1 MHKEGYYSSGEF
13 AKKANVTVRTIRY
26 YDKQNILKPSLL
38 TEDGVRFYTDSD
50 FTRLQQILL
59 FKYLG
64 FSLEDIRNMTIGDSD
79 YNILLN
85 SLNLQFKLIQD
96 KIAQMELVKNA
107 IEDTIDTFKNNKSVD
122 WSNMLSLIHLTNME
136 STLKTQYLNAGN
148 ITARI
153 NLHAEYS
160 VNKQGW
166 FNWIYEQSN
175 IQTGQRILEIGC
187 GDGRLWVDNK
197 NNVRELSG
205 LQVFLSDISDGMVND
220 ARRNIEA
227 EYASENGA
235 DSTAHKNKVIMLTDF
250 KDSMNFEMLKEELD
264 DASLQGTDPY
274 LGNIVMTA
282 NYILGRKKS
291 ELAGEDEDLYIP
303 ASGALAGRM
312 SNTEETVIAQAAAGK
327 RYGTLD
333 NVKGARMDLRKSEIA
348 ALIDLGVIPMVE
360 EDGRTMAF
368 SNHTL
373 YNGASKGLQEYSIV
387 RVFDWIGKVFENYCN
402 DHAMEIWTPAIK
414 SEITQDIHSFLSD
427 YKGPG
432 GIIEKYTN
440 LKVDQDPKTKDISI
454 NVEITPYFAAQNFF
468 IELTGRN
475 SAAGVDWEQSTKNA

>member
-1 MHKEGYYSSGEF
+1 MAVEEQNLASS
-13 AKKANVTVRTIRY
+13 
-26 YDKQNILKPSLL
+26 S
-38 TEDGVRFYTDSD
+38 DG
-50 FTRLQQILL
+50 
-59 FKYLG
+59 
-64 FSLEDIRNMTIGDSD
+64 
-79 YNILLN
+79 
-85 SLNLQFKLIQD
+85 
-96 KIAQMELVKNA
+96 MELQERQTVANPV
-107 IEDTIDTFKNNKSVD
+107 ELLQKS
-122 WSNMLSLIHLTNME
+122 
-136 STLKTQYLNAGN
+136 
-148 ITARI
+148 
-153 NLHAEYS
+153 
-160 VNKQGW
+160 
-166 FNWIYEQSN
+166 
-175 IQTGQRILEIGC
+175 
-187 GDGRLWVDNK
+187 
-197 NNVRELSG
+197 LSG
-205 LQVFLSDISDGMVND
+205 LDKFGGFQLLKGLIKGVENMDPRRKAIKKVFLNDSAYED
-220 ARRNIEA
+220 ARNRLKNELSLWVEILESGGKDPMEIVDSCKEECQKAERNL
-227 EYASENGA
+227 SENLFCIHDEIRNLETTYRSLDAFFANAGQGKVDCITLMNVNKEELGDH
-235 DSTAHKNKVIMLTDF
+235 DSEDTQAVRDELERYFDCLNLKNNYSMLVVPGYLGDAETVRMWAQTAYRNKVIMLTDF

-291 ELAGEDEDLYIP
+291 ELAGEDEDLFIP

-475 SAAGVDWEQSTKNA
+475 TAAGVDWEQNTKNA

>member
-1 MHKEGYYSSGEF
+1 MAVEEQKLASSSDGIELQERQTV
-13 AKKANVTVRTIRY
+13 AN
-26 YDKQNILKPSLL
+26 PAELL
-38 TEDGVRFYTDSD
+38 
-50 FTRLQQILL
+50 Q
-59 FKYLG
+59 
-64 FSLEDIRNMTIGDSD
+64 
-79 YNILLN
+79 
-85 SLNLQFKLIQD
+85 
-96 KIAQMELVKNA
+96 
-107 IEDTIDTFKNNKSVD
+107 KS
-122 WSNMLSLIHLTNME
+122 
-136 STLKTQYLNAGN
+136 
-148 ITARI
+148 
-153 NLHAEYS
+153 
-160 VNKQGW
+160 
-166 FNWIYEQSN
+166 
-175 IQTGQRILEIGC
+175 
-187 GDGRLWVDNK
+187 
-197 NNVRELSG
+197 LSG
-205 LQVFLSDISDGMVND
+205 LDKFGGFQLLKGLIKGVENMDPRRKAIKNVFLNDSAYED
-220 ARRNIEA
+220 ARNRLKNELSLWVEILESGGKDPMEIVDSCKEECQKAERNL
-227 EYASENGA
+227 SENLFCIHDEIRNLEITYRSLDAFFANAGQGKVDCITLMNVNKEELGDH
-235 DSTAHKNKVIMLTDF
+235 DSEDTQAVRDELERYFDRLNLKNNYSMLVVPGYLGDAETVRMWAQTAYKNKVIMLTDF

-360 EDGRTMAF
+360 EDGRAMAF

-475 SAAGVDWEQSTKNA
+475 SAAGVDWEQNTKNA

>member
-1 MHKEGYYSSGEF
+1 MAAEEQKLASSSEELELQE
-13 AKKANVTVRTIRY
+13 
-26 YDKQNILKPSLL
+26 KQAAENPAELL
-38 TEDGVRFYTDSD
+38 
-50 FTRLQQILL
+50 Q
-59 FKYLG
+59 
-64 FSLEDIRNMTIGDSD
+64 
-79 YNILLN
+79 
-85 SLNLQFKLIQD
+85 
-96 KIAQMELVKNA
+96 
-107 IEDTIDTFKNNKSVD
+107 KS
-122 WSNMLSLIHLTNME
+122 
-136 STLKTQYLNAGN
+136 
-148 ITARI
+148 
-153 NLHAEYS
+153 
-160 VNKQGW
+160 
-166 FNWIYEQSN
+166 
-175 IQTGQRILEIGC
+175 
-187 GDGRLWVDNK
+187 
-197 NNVRELSG
+197 LSG
-205 LQVFLSDISDGMVND
+205 LDKFGGFQLLKGFVKGVENMDPRRKAIKNVFLND
-220 ARRNIEA
+220 SAYEDSRNRLKHELSLWVEILEA
-227 EYASENGA
+227 GGKDPMEIVEACKEEYQKAERNLSENLLCIHDKIRNLETTYRSLDAFFANAGQGKVDCITLMNVNKEELGDH
-235 DSTAHKNKVIMLTDF
+235 DSEDAQAVRDELERYFDRLNLKNNYSMLVVPGYLGDAETVRMWAQTAYRNKVIMLTDF

-274 LGNIVMTA
+274 LGNIVMTV

-475 SAAGVDWEQSTKNA
+475 TAAGVDWEQNTKNA

>member
-122 WSNMLSLIHLTNME
+122 WSNMLLLIHLTNME

-197 NNVRELSG
+197 NNVRKLSG

-227 EYASENGA
+227 EYANESGIEDTLQGTQNIRDIQNTWEMQNTRDIQHIQDIQ
-235 DSTAHKNKVIMLTDF
+235 DSTAHKTGQQVSFKFNTFDCADIPYKNNYFDIVLANHVLFYCDNIENVLKEVKRVLKPGGVFICATYGAFHMKEISELVTEFDKRIVLAADNLYDKFGLDNGRDMLIKHFNNVDIRKYDDYLLVDKAEPLIEYILSCHGNQNQYLLDRYSDF
-250 KDSMNFEMLKEELD
+250 KAFIRNKL
-264 DASLQGTDPY
+264 A
-274 LGNIVMTA
+274 
-282 NYILGRKKS
+282 RKPFK
-291 ELAGEDEDLYIP
+291 I
-303 ASGALAGRM
+303 
-312 SNTEETVIAQAAAGK
+312 
-327 RYGTLD
+327 
-333 NVKGARMDLRKSEIA
+333 
-348 ALIDLGVIPMVE
+348 
-360 EDGRTMAF
+360 
-368 SNHTL
+368 
-373 YNGASKGLQEYSIV
+373 
-387 RVFDWIGKVFENYCN
+387 
-402 DHAMEIWTPAIK
+402 
-414 SEITQDIHSFLSD
+414 
-427 YKGPG
+427 
-432 GIIEKYTN
+432 
-440 LKVDQDPKTKDISI
+440 TKD
-454 NVEITPYFAAQNFF
+454 AGLF
-468 IELTGRN
+468 ICK
-475 SAAGVDWEQSTKNA
+475 DIW

>member
-1 MHKEGYYSSGEF
+1 MAVEEQNLASSSAG
-13 AKKANVTVRTIRY
+13 
-26 YDKQNILKPSLL
+26 
-38 TEDGVRFYTDSD
+38 
-50 FTRLQQILL
+50 
-59 FKYLG
+59 
-64 FSLEDIRNMTIGDSD
+64 
-79 YNILLN
+79 
-85 SLNLQFKLIQD
+85 
-96 KIAQMELVKNA
+96 MELQERQTVANPA
-107 IEDTIDTFKNNKSVD
+107 ELLQKS
-122 WSNMLSLIHLTNME
+122 
-136 STLKTQYLNAGN
+136 
-148 ITARI
+148 
-153 NLHAEYS
+153 
-160 VNKQGW
+160 
-166 FNWIYEQSN
+166 
-175 IQTGQRILEIGC
+175 
-187 GDGRLWVDNK
+187 
-197 NNVRELSG
+197 LSG
-205 LQVFLSDISDGMVND
+205 LDKFGGFQLLKGLIKGVENMDPRRKAIKNVFLNDSAYED
-220 ARRNIEA
+220 ARNRLKNELSLWVEILESGGKDPMEIVDSCKEECQKAERNL
-227 EYASENGA
+227 SENLFCIHDEIRNLETTYRSLDAFFANAGQGKVDCITLMNVNKEELGDH
-235 DSTAHKNKVIMLTDF
+235 DSEDTQAVRDELERYFDRLNLKNNYSMLVVPGYLGDAETVRMWAQTAYRNKVIMLTDF

-291 ELAGEDEDLYIP
+291 ELAGEDEDLFIP

-475 SAAGVDWEQSTKNA
+475 TAAGVDWEQNTKNA

>member
-1 MHKEGYYSSGEF
+1 MAAEEQ
-13 AKKANVTVRTIRY
+13 KKV
-26 YDKQNILKPSLL
+26 SL
-38 TEDGVRFYTDSD
+38 TEGLE
-50 FTRLQQILL
+50 LQEPKKIVTNPAEQLQ
-59 FKYLG
+59 
-64 FSLEDIRNMTIGDSD
+64 
-79 YNILLN
+79 N
-85 SLNLQFKLIQD
+85 S
-96 KIAQMELVKNA
+96 
-107 IEDTIDTFKNNKSVD
+107 
-122 WSNMLSLIHLTNME
+122 
-136 STLKTQYLNAGN
+136 
-148 ITARI
+148 
-153 NLHAEYS
+153 
-160 VNKQGW
+160 
-166 FNWIYEQSN
+166 
-175 IQTGQRILEIGC
+175 
-187 GDGRLWVDNK
+187 
-197 NNVRELSG
+197 LSG
-205 LQVFLSDISDGMVND
+205 LDKFGGFQLLKGLIKGVEYMDPRKKASKNVFLNDSAYED
-220 ARRNIEA
+220 ARKRLKNELSLWIEILESGGKDPMEIVESCKSECQKAERNL
-227 EYASENGA
+227 SENLFYIHDEIRNLETTYRSLDAFFANAGQSKVNCITLMNVNKEELGDN
-235 DSTAHKNKVIMLTDF
+235 DSEDTLAIRDELERYFDRLNLKNNYSMLVVPGYLGNAETVRMWAQTAYRNKVIMLTDF

-402 DHAMEIWTPAIK
+402 DHAMEIWTPQIK
-414 SEITQDIHSFLSD
+414 SEIMQDIHNFLSD

-475 SAAGVDWEQSTKNA
+475 TAAGVDWEQNTKNT

>member
-1 MHKEGYYSSGEF
+1 MAAEEQRKVS
-13 AKKANVTVRTIRY
+13 
-26 YDKQNILKPSLL
+26 L
-38 TEDGVRFYTDSD
+38 TEGLE
-50 FTRLQQILL
+50 LQEPKKIVTNPAEQLQ
-59 FKYLG
+59 
-64 FSLEDIRNMTIGDSD
+64 
-79 YNILLN
+79 N
-85 SLNLQFKLIQD
+85 S
-96 KIAQMELVKNA
+96 
-107 IEDTIDTFKNNKSVD
+107 
-122 WSNMLSLIHLTNME
+122 
-136 STLKTQYLNAGN
+136 
-148 ITARI
+148 
-153 NLHAEYS
+153 
-160 VNKQGW
+160 
-166 FNWIYEQSN
+166 
-175 IQTGQRILEIGC
+175 
-187 GDGRLWVDNK
+187 
-197 NNVRELSG
+197 LSG
-205 LQVFLSDISDGMVND
+205 LDKFGGFQLLKGLIKGVEYMDPRKKASKNVFLNDSAYED
-220 ARRNIEA
+220 ARKRLKNELSLWIEILESGGKDPMEIVESCKSECQKAERNL
-227 EYASENGA
+227 SENLFYIHDEIRNLETTYRSLDAFFANAGQSKVNCITLMNVNKEELGDN
-235 DSTAHKNKVIMLTDF
+235 DSEDTLAIRDELERYFDRLNLKNNYSMLVVPGYLGNAETVRMWAQTAYRNKVIMLTDF

-402 DHAMEIWTPAIK
+402 DHAMEIWTPQIK
-414 SEITQDIHSFLSD
+414 SEIMQDIHNFLSD

-475 SAAGVDWEQSTKNA
+475 TAAGVDWEQNTKNT

>member
-1 MHKEGYYSSGEF
+1 MAVEEQKFASS
-13 AKKANVTVRTIRY
+13 
-26 YDKQNILKPSLL
+26 S
-38 TEDGVRFYTDSD
+38 DG
-50 FTRLQQILL
+50 
-59 FKYLG
+59 
-64 FSLEDIRNMTIGDSD
+64 
-79 YNILLN
+79 
-85 SLNLQFKLIQD
+85 
-96 KIAQMELVKNA
+96 MELQERQTVANPA
-107 IEDTIDTFKNNKSVD
+107 ELLQKS
-122 WSNMLSLIHLTNME
+122 
-136 STLKTQYLNAGN
+136 
-148 ITARI
+148 
-153 NLHAEYS
+153 
-160 VNKQGW
+160 
-166 FNWIYEQSN
+166 
-175 IQTGQRILEIGC
+175 
-187 GDGRLWVDNK
+187 
-197 NNVRELSG
+197 LSG
-205 LQVFLSDISDGMVND
+205 LDKFGGFQLLKGLIKGVENMDPRRKAIKNVFLNDSAYED
-220 ARRNIEA
+220 ARNRLKNELSLWVEILESGGKDPMEIVDSCKEECQKSERNL
-227 EYASENGA
+227 SENLFCIHDEIRNLETTYRSLDAFFANAGQGKVDCITLMNVNKEELGDH
-235 DSTAHKNKVIMLTDF
+235 DSEDTQAVRDELERYFDRLNLKNNYSMLVVPGYLGDAETVRMWAQTAYKNKVIMLTDF

>member
-1 MHKEGYYSSGEF
+1 MAVEEQNLASS
-13 AKKANVTVRTIRY
+13 
-26 YDKQNILKPSLL
+26 S
-38 TEDGVRFYTDSD
+38 DG
-50 FTRLQQILL
+50 
-59 FKYLG
+59 
-64 FSLEDIRNMTIGDSD
+64 
-79 YNILLN
+79 
-85 SLNLQFKLIQD
+85 
-96 KIAQMELVKNA
+96 MELQERQTVANPV
-107 IEDTIDTFKNNKSVD
+107 ELLQKS
-122 WSNMLSLIHLTNME
+122 
-136 STLKTQYLNAGN
+136 
-148 ITARI
+148 
-153 NLHAEYS
+153 
-160 VNKQGW
+160 
-166 FNWIYEQSN
+166 
-175 IQTGQRILEIGC
+175 
-187 GDGRLWVDNK
+187 
-197 NNVRELSG
+197 LSG
-205 LQVFLSDISDGMVND
+205 LDKFGGFQLLKGLIKGVENMDPRRKAIKNVFLNDSAYED
-220 ARRNIEA
+220 ARNRLKNELSLWVEILESGGKDPMEIVDSCKEECQKAERNL
-227 EYASENGA
+227 SENLFCIHDEIRNLETTYRSLDAFFANAGQGKVDCITLMNVNKEELGDH
-235 DSTAHKNKVIMLTDF
+235 DSEDTQAVRDELERYFDRLNLKNNYSMLVVPGYLGDAETVRMWAQTAYRKKVIMLTDF

-291 ELAGEDEDLYIP
+291 ELAGEDEDLFIP

-475 SAAGVDWEQSTKNA
+475 TAAGVDWEQNTKNA

>member
-1 MHKEGYYSSGEF
+1 MAAEEQKLAPKAEGME
-13 AKKANVTVRTIRY
+13 
-26 YDKQNILKPSLL
+26 L
-38 TEDGVRFYTDSD
+38 
-50 FTRLQQILL
+50 
-59 FKYLG
+59 
-64 FSLEDIRNMTIGDSD
+64 
-79 YNILLN
+79 
-85 SLNLQFKLIQD
+85 QD
-96 KIAQMELVKNA
+96 KSAAVNSAEL
-107 IEDTIDTFKNNKSVD
+107 
-122 WSNMLSLIHLTNME
+122 L
-136 STLKTQYLNAGN
+136 
-148 ITARI
+148 
-153 NLHAEYS
+153 
-160 VNKQGW
+160 
-166 FNWIYEQSN
+166 QSS
-175 IQTGQRILEIGC
+175 
-187 GDGRLWVDNK
+187 
-197 NNVRELSG
+197 LSG
-205 LQVFLSDISDGMVND
+205 LDKFGGFQLLKGLIKGVENMDPRRKAIKNVFLNDGVYED
-220 ARRNIEA
+220 ARKRLKNELSLWVEILETGGKDPMEIIESCKDKCQKA
-227 EYASENGA
+227 EKNLSENLFCIHDEIRNLETTYRSLDAFFANAGQGKVDCITLMNVNKEELGA
-235 DSTAHKNKVIMLTDF
+235 HDSDDTMAIRDELERHFDRLSLKSNYSMLVVPGYLGDAETVRMWAQTAYRNKVIMLTDF

-312 SNTEETVIAQAAAGK
+312 SNTEEIVIAQAAAGK

-348 ALIDLGVIPMVE
+348 SLIDLGVIPMVE

-402 DHAMEIWTPAIK
+402 EHAMEIWTPAIK
-414 SEITQDIHSFLSD
+414 SEITQDIHNFLSD

-440 LKVDQDPKTKDISI
+440 LKVDQDPKTKDITI
-454 NVEITPYFAAQNFF
+454 NVEITPFFAAQNFF
-468 IELTGRN
+468 IELTGKN
-475 SAAGVDWEQSTKNA
+475 TAAGIDWEQNTKNV

>member
-1 MHKEGYYSSGEF
+1 MAVEEQKFASS
-13 AKKANVTVRTIRY
+13 
-26 YDKQNILKPSLL
+26 S
-38 TEDGVRFYTDSD
+38 DG
-50 FTRLQQILL
+50 
-59 FKYLG
+59 
-64 FSLEDIRNMTIGDSD
+64 
-79 YNILLN
+79 
-85 SLNLQFKLIQD
+85 
-96 KIAQMELVKNA
+96 MELQERQTVTNPA
-107 IEDTIDTFKNNKSVD
+107 ELLQKS
-122 WSNMLSLIHLTNME
+122 
-136 STLKTQYLNAGN
+136 
-148 ITARI
+148 
-153 NLHAEYS
+153 
-160 VNKQGW
+160 
-166 FNWIYEQSN
+166 
-175 IQTGQRILEIGC
+175 
-187 GDGRLWVDNK
+187 
-197 NNVRELSG
+197 LSG
-205 LQVFLSDISDGMVND
+205 LDKFGGFQLLKGLIKGVENMDPRRKAIKNVFLNDSAYED
-220 ARRNIEA
+220 ARNRLKNELSLWVEILESGGKDPMEIVDSCKEECQKAERNL
-227 EYASENGA
+227 SENLFCIHDEIRNLETTYRSLDAFFANAGQGKVDCITLMNVNKEELGNH
-235 DSTAHKNKVIMLTDF
+235 DSEDTQAVRDELERYFDRLNLKNNYSMLVVPGYLGDAETVRMWAQTAYKNKVIMLTDF

-475 SAAGVDWEQSTKNA
+475 TAAGVDWEQNTKNA

>member
-1 MHKEGYYSSGEF
+1 MAIEEQKLASS
-13 AKKANVTVRTIRY
+13 
-26 YDKQNILKPSLL
+26 S
-38 TEDGVRFYTDSD
+38 DG
-50 FTRLQQILL
+50 
-59 FKYLG
+59 
-64 FSLEDIRNMTIGDSD
+64 
-79 YNILLN
+79 
-85 SLNLQFKLIQD
+85 
-96 KIAQMELVKNA
+96 MELQERQTVANPA
-107 IEDTIDTFKNNKSVD
+107 ELLQKS
-122 WSNMLSLIHLTNME
+122 
-136 STLKTQYLNAGN
+136 
-148 ITARI
+148 
-153 NLHAEYS
+153 
-160 VNKQGW
+160 
-166 FNWIYEQSN
+166 
-175 IQTGQRILEIGC
+175 
-187 GDGRLWVDNK
+187 
-197 NNVRELSG
+197 LSG
-205 LQVFLSDISDGMVND
+205 LDKFGGFQLLKGLIKGVENMDPRRKAIKNVFLNDSAYED
-220 ARRNIEA
+220 ARKRLKNELSLWVEILESGGKDPMEIVDSCKEECQKAERNL
-227 EYASENGA
+227 SENLFCIHDEIRNLETTYRSLDAFFANAGQGKVDCITLMNVNKEELDDH
-235 DSTAHKNKVIMLTDF
+235 DSEDTQAVRDELERYFDRLNLKNNYSMLVVPGYLGDAETVRMWAQTAYRNKVIMLTDF

-475 SAAGVDWEQSTKNA
+475 TAAGVDWEQNTKNA

>member
-1 MHKEGYYSSGEF
+1 MAVEEQNLASSSAG
-13 AKKANVTVRTIRY
+13 
-26 YDKQNILKPSLL
+26 
-38 TEDGVRFYTDSD
+38 
-50 FTRLQQILL
+50 
-59 FKYLG
+59 
-64 FSLEDIRNMTIGDSD
+64 
-79 YNILLN
+79 
-85 SLNLQFKLIQD
+85 
-96 KIAQMELVKNA
+96 MELQERQTVANPA
-107 IEDTIDTFKNNKSVD
+107 ELLQKS
-122 WSNMLSLIHLTNME
+122 
-136 STLKTQYLNAGN
+136 
-148 ITARI
+148 
-153 NLHAEYS
+153 
-160 VNKQGW
+160 
-166 FNWIYEQSN
+166 
-175 IQTGQRILEIGC
+175 
-187 GDGRLWVDNK
+187 
-197 NNVRELSG
+197 LSG
-205 LQVFLSDISDGMVND
+205 LDKFGGFQLLKGLIKGVENMDPRRKAIKNVFLNDSAYED
-220 ARRNIEA
+220 ARNRLKNELSLWVEILESGGKDPMEIVDSCKEECQKAERNL
-227 EYASENGA
+227 SENLFCIHDEIRNLETTYRSLDAFFANAGQGKVDCITLMNVNREELGDH
-235 DSTAHKNKVIMLTDF
+235 DSEDTQAVRDELERYFDRLNLKNNYSMLVVPGYLGDAETVRMWAQTAYRNKVIMLTDF

-373 YNGASKGLQEYSIV
+373 YNGASKGLQDYSIV

-475 SAAGVDWEQSTKNA
+475 TAAGVDWEQNTKNA